1 MSSSTVSSTVIHAT
15 GQMVNRVNRQLL
27 KKHCKHHLKK
37 RYGMSAFLRP
47 ISTTVQSSKN
57 HKNWE
62 FWIDRGGTFTDI
74 VGQDPSGKLS
84 TTKVLSENPEVY
96 RDAALHGIRTLMGI
110 PKDQPIPSQQIEAV
124 KMGTTVATNALLE
137 RKGDRTALFI
147 NKGFRDALRIAYQAR
162 PDIFARDIVL
172 PELLYEEVSEVSGR
186 HGVDGSILK
195 DLDLQHAGKEMER
208 IYGLGIRSIA
218 IVLMHA
224 YRYPEFEQKL
234 GKLAREV
241 GFTQISLSHEVS
253 PLMKIVSRGD
263 TATVDAYLSPIL
275 RRYVDQVASELQ
287 ETRLL
292 FMQSNGGLKSSD
304 LFQGKDSILS
314 GPAGGIVG
322 AARTCELAGF
332 DRIVGFDMGGTSTD
346 VAYYAGE
353 YERAFE
359 TEVAG
364 VRMRAPMM
372 NIHTVAAGGGSVL
385 QFDGSRLRVGPES
398 AGANPGPAC
407 YRRGGP
413 TDVTHGVGLAVS
425 DCNVMLG
432 KLRPELFP
440 KVFGPNADKS
450 LDINAV
456 REKFEMVTNDINNAF
471 PALKDKTPS
480 EVADGYLKIAVDH
493 MALAIKDITT
503 KRGIDPTKATLC
515 SFGGAGGQHACLV
528 ADALGMKSI
537 FLHPYAGVLS
547 AYGMGL
553 ADIRSICEAVVEAKL
568 SNAADGNNNSVA
580 ASFDSLCKK
589 AKDEII
595 AQGVL
600 EKDITLSLKAQ
611 IRYEGTD
618 TALLC
623 DWFDCDLNR
632 VKKDFEDRHRQQFGF
647 IMEGKELICESIA
660 VEASA
665 PTGSVDDATL
675 DDGDEN
681 HILQPISI
689 VQAFMDD
696 KIRDTQVY
704 ERNHMKPGDS
714 VDGPAIINEPIGTNI
729 IEPGWQAKLTDR
741 GHLVLTRV
749 VEKERQSAIG
759 TKCDPV
765 QLEVF
770 NNLFM
775 AIAEQMGT
783 TLQQTSYSVNIKER
797 LDFSC
802 ALFDPDGN
810 LIANAPHVPVHLGSM
825 SESVKSIIGGS
836 NEMKPGDVFMTNA
849 PYNGGTHIPD
859 VTVITPVFKE
869 EDYDTDGIVG
879 KPLFYVAS
887 RGHHSEIGGIT
898 PGSMPPFSRSIE
910 EEGILIDNFKL
921 VDAGIL
927 LEKETVDLFNN
938 HKYPSRNIDQNL
950 SDLRAQI
957 AANTAG
963 IIELHKMTKQF
974 GLDTV
979 QAYMGHVQDNAEEA
993 VRRVIDTLSEGEFTY
1008 EMDGDEDGVPFVKVK
1023 VTVDKEK
1030 RNATIDFTGT
1040 ADQQPTN
1047 FNAPKAIAIAAVIYV
1062 FRTLVNDRIPLNAG
1076 CLKPLNLILPE
1087 GSMVNPVHP
1096 AAVVAGN
1103 VEVSQTITDCL
1114 YGALGQLAGSQGT
1127 MNNFTFG
1134 NDVGL
1139 NYYETICGG
1148 TGAGPNHHG
1157 QHAVH
1162 SHMTNT
1168 RLTDPEILE
1177 FRFPLTLESFGVRK
1191 GSGGKGKFNGGDGIV
1206 RKIKFNEAMTV
1217 SMLANRR
1224 EIAPFGLEGGEDGSL
1239 GENYLV
1245 KANDDIVKIGHR
1257 GSVQVEG
1264 GDIFV
1269 IKTPGGGGF
1278 GKKQQ

>member
-1 MSSSTVSSTVIHAT
+1 MKSIVKQFLSYRYHHPRRLFSTIKVSAKDVKTLREQT
-15 GQMVNRVNRQLL
+15 GAPM
-27 KKHCKHHLKK
+27 
-37 RYGMSAFLRP
+37 
-47 ISTTVQSSKN
+47 
-57 HKNWE
+57 WE

-74 VGQDPSGKLS
+74 VGQDPNGKLT

-96 RDAALHGIRTLMGI
+96 RDAALHGIRILMGI
-110 PKDQPIPSQQIEAV
+110 PKNEPIPSKEIEAV

-147 NKGFRDALRIAYQAR
+147 NDGFRDALRIAYQAR
-162 PDIFARDIVL
+162 PDIFARNIIL

-186 HGVDGSILK
+186 HGVDGTILK
-195 DLDLQHAGKEMER
+195 ELDTDYALKEMQR
-208 IYGLGIRSIA
+208 IYDLGIRSIA

-234 GKLAREV
+234 GELAKGV

-263 TATVDAYLSPIL
+263 TTTVDAYLSPIL

-332 DRIVGFDMGGTSTD
+332 DKIVGFDMGGTSTD

-413 TDVTHGVGLAVS
+413 KDITHAVGLAVS

-440 KVFGPNADKS
+440 SVFGPNADQP
-450 LDINAV
+450 LDIETV
-456 REKFEMVTNDINNAF
+456 QERFEKVTNEINNAF
-471 PALKDKTPS
+471 PELDNKTPS
-480 EVADGYLKIAVDH
+480 EVADGFLKIAIDH

-553 ADIRSICEAVVEAKL
+553 ADIRTIREAVVETKL
-568 SNAADGNNNSVA
+568 SSATVGSGGKNAVET
-580 ASFDSLCKK
+580 SFEALCKT
-589 AKDEII
+589 AKDEIM
-595 AQGVL
+595 AQGVR
-600 EKDITLSLKAQ
+600 ENDITLSLKAQ
-611 IRYEGTD
+611 IRYDGTD

-623 DWFDCDLNR
+623 DWSGGDLDL
-632 VKKDFEDRHRQQFGF
+632 VKTDFENRHRQQFGF

-665 PTGSVDDATL
+665 PTGSVEDPIL
-675 DDGDEN
+675 NEKEKN
-681 HILQPISI
+681 HLLEPIST
-689 VQAFMDD
+689 VQTYMDNAM
-696 KIRDTQVY
+696 RDDTNVY
-704 ERNHMKPGDS
+704 ERDDMKSGDI
-714 VDGPAIINEPIGTNI
+714 VDGPAIINEAIGTNV
-729 IEPGWQAKLTDR
+729 IEPGWQAQLTDR
-741 GHLVLTRV
+741 GHLVLNRI

-759 TKCDPV
+759 TTCDPV

-783 TLQQTSYSVNIKER
+783 TLMQTSYSVNIKER

-825 SESVKSIIGGS
+825 SESVKSIIDGS

-869 EDYDTDGIVG
+869 EDYTNGGNNADK

-910 EEGILIDNFKL
+910 EEGILVDNFKL
-921 VDAGIL
+921 VDQGTL
-927 LEKETVDLFNN
+927 REKETVELFSN
-938 HKYPSRNIDQNL
+938 HKYPSRNVDQNL

-963 IIELHKMTKQF
+963 IVELHKMTKQF

-979 QAYMGHVQDNAEEA
+979 QAYMGHVQDNAEES
-993 VRRVIDTLSEGEFTY
+993 VRRVIDALEDGEFTY
-1008 EMDGDEDGVPFVKVK
+1008 EMDSDEDGTPFVKVK
-1023 VTVDKEK
+1023 VTVDKEN

-1040 ADQQPTN
+1040 ANQQPTN

-1087 GSMVNPVHP
+1087 GSMVNPLHP

-1103 VEVSQTITDCL
+1103 VEVSQTVTDCL
-1114 YGALGQLAGSQGT
+1114 YGALGRLAGSQGT

-1134 NDVGL
+1134 NEEGL

-1148 TGAGPNHHG
+1148 TGAGPDHHG

-1177 FRFPLTLESFGVRK
+1177 FRFPLTLESFGVRE
-1191 GSGGKGKFNGGDGIV
+1191 GSGGKGQFDGGDGIV
-1206 RKIKFNEAMTV
+1206 RKIKFNEPMTV

-1224 EIAPFGLEGGEDGSL
+1224 KIAPFGLNGGEDGSL
-1239 GENYLV
+1239 GKNYLL
-1245 KANDDIVKIGHR
+1245 KTNDEIVEIGHR
-1257 GSVQVEG
+1257 GSVEVET
-1264 GDIFV
+1264 GDMFV
-1269 IKTPGGGGF
+1269 IKTPGGGGY
-1278 GKKQQ
+1278 GKK